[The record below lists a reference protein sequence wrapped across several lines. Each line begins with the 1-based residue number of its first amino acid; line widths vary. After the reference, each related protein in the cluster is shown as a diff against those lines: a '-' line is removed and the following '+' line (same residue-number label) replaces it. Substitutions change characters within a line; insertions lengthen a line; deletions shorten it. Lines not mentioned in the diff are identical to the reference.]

1 MGVRQTGQELL
12 THDDIMDVFVRKAGS
27 IALDSKKSSQSQSPF
42 LEQARVAP
50 GLKVVADIAQLPT
63 DIED

>member
-1 MGVRQTGQELL
+1 MAVRQTGQELL
-12 THDDIMDVFVRKAGS
+12 THDDIMDFFLRKAGS
-27 IALDSKKSSQSQSPF
+27 IALESKKSSQSQSPF

-50 GLKVVADIAQLPT
+50 GLEVVASITQLPT